1 MDYRTA
7 LELLG
12 LDASEELTRDR
23 LRRTYLRR
31 LRDYPPERD
40 PEGFRRLRE
49 AFERLEPMV
58 RDVALPVEILRL
70 PRAFEPPMTTSI
82 AEAPNSPI
90 AAAPFAPPGPIAP
103 LTPEAPAPVEATTP
117 PAAPEPPQFVVMAEQ
132 ATESPEHLAEPGE
145 PPEDMT
151 LDALVDQ
158 LLEMLERGSVTPAS
172 ELAERWR
179 ERSIDDHR
187 MTGAGTAR
195 RWALTRDLLGV
206 AVVLPSSILR
216 ALAHAIAANDFDTAR
231 PVLELYRMHNPD
243 SARDLD
249 RHLFKRAKTIY
260 QLVGGVLS
268 RSAWEQPDRR
278 PEPQAARRSR
288 LPWTLIGV
296 AVVLFRLAATCDTS
310 TSTPRPHD
318 IQLSPGVM
326 ERLRSQARPNDIQ
339 LPPAVME
346 RLRSQGPP
354 LVQLAH
360 RLEHDPQASRDQVA
374 AAVAIAGAAQR
385 SDCRALEDAAA
396 QLWDAVGDSP
406 GHTSRLDLLILQISR
421 GVVARCGGGS
431 GVNTAPS
438 APPAE
443 GSGR

>member
-1 MDYRTA
+1 MDYRSA

-12 LDASEELTRDR
+12 LDANEELTRDR

-40 PEGFRRLRE
+40 PAGFRRLRE

-58 RDVALPVEILRL
+58 RELASPVEILHLHL
-70 PRAFEPPMTTSI
+70 PLVFEPAPLTAAPPPPLTAAPPPPI
-82 AEAPNSPI
+82 APAPPPPIAPAPPPPITAAPPPPITAAPPPPI
-90 AAAPFAPPGPIAP
+90 AAAPPPPIAP
-103 LTPEAPAPVEATTP
+103 APPEAPPLPVG
-117 PAAPEPPQFVVMAEQ
+117 APEL
-132 ATESPEHLAEPGE
+132 ATASPEHVAEPGE

-151 LDALVDQ
+151 LDALVDE
-158 LLEMLERGSVTPAS
+158 LLAMLERGSVDPAL

-216 ALAHAIAANDFDTAR
+216 ALAHAIAVNDFDTAR
-231 PVLELYRMHNPD
+231 STLGGYRMQNPD
-243 SARDLD
+243 NARDLD

-268 RSAWEQPDRR
+268 RSARARAQPDRR
-278 PEPQAARRSR
+278 PEPVADRRSK
-288 LPWTLIGV
+288 LPWTLVFIALAMSV
-296 AVVLFRLAATCDTS
+296 RLAATCDTS
-310 TSTPRPHD
+310 TSTWKPRPHD

-326 ERLRSQARPNDIQ
+326 ERLRSA
-339 LPPAVME
+339 A
-346 RLRSQGPP
+346 PP
-354 LVQLAH
+354 LMQLAQT
-360 RLEHDPQASRDQVA
+360 LEHDPEASREQVA
-374 AAVAIAGAAQR
+374 AAVAVALAAR
-385 SDCRALEDAAA
+385 RPDCRALEAAVA
-396 QLWDAVGDSP
+396 RLWDAAGGGPP

-421 GVVARCGGGS
+421 GVAAQCGD
-431 GVNTAPS
+431 
-438 APPAE
+438 